1 MKTAL
6 RTGLVLFGICAT
18 LAASPP
24 SVDAQ
29 GSASNSGNAASTY
42 AIRLEGATIQV
53 DFAAGKFDLP
63 QQNFADR
70 IQRAANAVAVYYG
83 RFPVSRARVLVIP
96 VANEDG
102 VLQGTTW
109 GSVHGAP
116 AFTRLRIG
124 QHTTKEELASDWIMT
139 HELVHMALTS
149 LPDDEEWLEEG
160 IATYVEP
167 IARVQSGELAAEK
180 VWGDMVSGMPNGEPR
195 ANDRGMN
202 RTHTWGRT
210 YWGGA
215 MFCLLADVEIRKQ
228 TKNQKGLQD
237 ALRAIVAAGGTI
249 DTDWPVDRV
258 LREGDR
264 VTGTR
269 VLEEMYAKW
278 SREPVKV
285 DLDNLWKQL
294 GVSESNGQIRIN
306 SVAPLADVRVLLTAR
321 SQQAILPDDGPSVVV
336 PNGNLGP

>member
-1 MKTAL
+1 MHKAL
-6 RTGLVLFGICAT
+6 CTGLILFGSCAT
-18 LAASPP
+18 LAVNQP

-29 GSASNSGNAASTY
+29 GPNSSKAASTY
-42 AIRLEGATIQV
+42 AIRVEGATIQV

-63 QQNFADR
+63 LQDFADR
-70 IQRAANAVAVYYG
+70 IQRAALAVAGYYG
-83 RFPVSRARVLVIP
+83 RFPVSGARVLVLP
-96 VANEDG
+96 VASEDG

-109 GSVHGAP
+109 GNVHGAP

-167 IARVQSGELAAEK
+167 IARAQNGELTDEK
-180 VWGDMVSGMPNGEPR
+180 VWGDMVTGMPSGEPG

-215 MFCLLADVEIRKQ
+215 LFCLLADVEIRKE
-228 TKNQKGLQD
+228 TKNQRGLQD
-237 ALRAIVAAGGTI
+237 ALRGVVAAGGTI
-249 DTDWPVDRV
+249 DTELPVDQV
-258 LREGDR
+258 LREADKA
-264 VTGTR
+264 TGTR

-278 SREPVKV
+278 SREPVRV
-285 DLDNLWKQL
+285 DLDDLWKQL
-294 GVSESNGQIRIN
+294 GVNELQGKIRFN
-306 SVAPLADVRVLLTAR
+306 SVAPLASIRVSLTTRPQRAVRTPDG
-321 SQQAILPDDGPSVVV
+321 LPLAV
-336 PNGNLGP
+336 PNSNAGP